1 VDGTA
6 VGSQFNLP
14 VATAV
19 DSKGNVYVADSVNHR
34 VRMISNGTISTV
46 AGTGT
51 PGYSGDGGQ
60 ATAAELNYPSGV
72 AVDKA
77 GNLYISDMKNQ
88 VIRKV
93 TSAGVIST
101 YAGNQGLG
109 FGFGQDDMC
118 RHQRAIDNPI
128 GLAVDSAGN
137 LYIADSH
144 SDQNAST
151 TQGLIRMVNVQPAS
165 SAPWLGSA
173 PPPGC

>member
-1 VDGTA
+1 
-6 VGSQFNLP
+6 
-14 VATAV
+14 
-19 DSKGNVYVADSVNHR
+19 
-34 VRMISNGTISTV
+34 V

-60 ATAAELNYPSGV
+60 ATSAELNYPSGV

-101 YAGNQGLG
+101 FAAITPWEKVSAPTTWPP
-109 FGFGQDDMC
+109 
-118 RHQRAIDNPI
+118 RAAQLDNPV

-144 SDQNAST
+144 SDQNA
-151 TQGLIRMVNVQPAS
+151 
-165 SAPWLGSA
+165 
-173 PPPGC
+173 PPPKA